1 MRWLDPLKTFALFPA
16 VALTVAAP
24 LLLTACSSGNG
35 GMICEGKVETLNGQ
49 VLGNTE
55 GKIVDRFTSFRV
67 TMDKLR
73 LESGELYSRD
83 PQQYIPSAVTKE
95 GWLAQ
100 RLSDTRFS
108 VINAP
113 QNRMITFSCPA
124 RAI

>member
-1 MRWLDPLKTFALFPA
+1 MRWLDPLKISAFFPA
-16 VALTVAAP
+16 IVLTVAAP
-24 LLLTACSSGNG
+24 LLLTACSSGNS
-35 GMICEGKVETLNGQ
+35 GMICQGKVETLNGQ
-49 VLGNTE
+49 ALGNTQ
-55 GKIVDRFTSFRV
+55 GKIIDRFTSFRV

-73 LESGELYSRD
+73 LDSGELYSSD

-113 QNRMITFSCPA
+113 QNKVITFSCPA